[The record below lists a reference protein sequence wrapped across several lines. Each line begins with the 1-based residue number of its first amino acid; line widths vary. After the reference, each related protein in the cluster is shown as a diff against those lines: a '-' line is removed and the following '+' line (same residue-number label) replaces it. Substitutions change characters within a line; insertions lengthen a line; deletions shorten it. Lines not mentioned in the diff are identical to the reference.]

1 MTKNDYNTSMHDVIT
16 NAYYD
21 PRTGFVGVE
30 KLFKTLHESHPK
42 ITRKDIKEVLDKQE
56 IVQTSRKNVGKQGSF
71 VPPYAKYEYQID
83 LIYLDDKHL
92 NQAKYGLVCIDTF
105 SKIGD
110 IELMKLK
117 NDVSVVNAMTVILAR
132 MGVPEF
138 VYSDEGSEFTCN
150 KFKKL
155 MSDNKI
161 QIIYSLSHAPMVERL
176 NRTIK
181 EMLAKYLQSTNT
193 KTITNALPMILHNYN
208 NSYHKTIKMKP
219 VDVTFENEEVVYQN
233 ILNAATVKNRP
244 KIDIGDDVRVRIK
257 ERGFV
262 KGYKPKFSKTIHKV
276 IEKQGRYYIIDG
288 LDRKYMRA
296 YIQKV
301 GEVEYNIR
309 EAELENTNEGRLKEM
324 SKNII
329 KRTDSEIEELMNKGK
344 TENSVALTK
353 TKRVITKPKK
363 FD

>member
-1 MTKNDYNTSMHDVIT
+1 MTDSIQSMHDIIT
-16 NAYYD
+16 DAYYD

-30 KLFKTLHESHPK
+30 KLFKTLHKSHPTIK
-42 ITRKDIKEVLDKQE
+42 RTDIKAVLDKQE

-71 VPPYAKYEYQID
+71 IPPYAKYEYQID

-117 NDVSVVNAMTVILAR
+117 NDVSVVNAMTAILAR

-138 VYSDEGSEFTCN
+138 IYSDEGSEFTCT

-161 QIIYSLSHAPMVERL
+161 EIIYSLSHAPMVERL

-181 EMLAKYLQSTNT
+181 DMLAKYLQSTGT
-193 KTITNALPMILHNYN
+193 KTITNVLPLIMYNYN

-219 VDVTFENEEVVYQN
+219 VDVTFDNEEIVYDN
-233 ILNAATVKNRP
+233 ILEVANVKNRP
-244 KIDIGDDVRVRIK
+244 KIDVGDSVRVRIK

-262 KGYKPKFSKTIHKV
+262 KGYKPKFSKTIHTV
-276 IEKQGRYYIIDG
+276 IDKQGRYYIIDG
-288 LDRKYMRA
+288 LERKYMRA
-296 YIQKV
+296 FIQKIDD
-301 GEVEYNIR
+301 EVEYNTR
-309 EAELENTNEGRLKEM
+309 EAELENTTEGRLKES

-329 KRTDSEIEELMNKGK
+329 KRTDSEIEELLDKTK
-344 TENSVALTK
+344 TENSVAVTK
-353 TKRVITKPKK
+353 SKRVITKPKK
-363 FD
+363 FDD

>member
-1 MTKNDYNTSMHDVIT
+1 MTKNKSVHDIIT
-16 NAYYD
+16 DTYYD
-21 PRTGFVGVE
+21 PRIGFVGVE
-30 KLFKTLHESHPK
+30 KLFKTLHESHPN

-71 VPPYAKYEYQID
+71 VPPYARYEYQID

-117 NDVSVVNAMTVILAR
+117 NDVSVVQAMTVILAR

-138 VYSDEGSEFTCN
+138 IYSDEGSEFTCN

-233 ILNAATVKNRP
+233 ILNVATVKNRP

-301 GEVEYNIR
+301 GEVEYNTR

-329 KRTDSEIEELMNKGK
+329 KRTDSEIENALQSMKP
-344 TENSVALTK
+344 ENSVAMTK
-353 TKRVITKPKK
+353 SKRTKTKPKK
-363 FD
+363 FDD